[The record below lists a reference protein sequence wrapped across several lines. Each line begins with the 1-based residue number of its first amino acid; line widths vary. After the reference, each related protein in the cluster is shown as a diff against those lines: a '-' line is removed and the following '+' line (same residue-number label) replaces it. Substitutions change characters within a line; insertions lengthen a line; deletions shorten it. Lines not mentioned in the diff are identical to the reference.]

1 MDCRIAVHLL
11 CPDKSKNIKM
21 IAAVAQRIAVDER
34 IILLDNSPM
43 NISEVQVDRQADY
56 LKSGQLY
63 VAGKYGVLKYR
74 AKEHAIMKNV
84 ILSKE
89 E

>member
-1 MDCRIAVHLL
+1 
-11 CPDKSKNIKM
+11 
-21 IAAVAQRIAVDER
+21 
-34 IILLDNSPM
+34 M
-43 NISEVQVDRQADY
+43 NISEVQLDRQADY

-63 VAGKYGVLKYR
+63 VTGRYGVLKYK